1 MRTRASSAAGA
12 ALYVVLVLAI
22 LYLLVPLLAVVALS
36 LTSQSYLTLPPEGWS
51 TRWYARLLDNPA
63 WASAA
68 RNSLSVGA
76 WTALLSMIL
85 GTLAA
90 LAIGRGGFAI
100 SKTLSAAA
108 VAPIMLPHIILAIGM
123 YPVMADLGMTSS
135 SVSVIVSHTVI
146 GSPLVFITVTAAMKS
161 YNPSLELAAMVL
173 GANPWQTFWKVS
185 FPMLRSGILTGGIL
199 AFASS
204 FDELVLAL
212 FLTGPDTRTLP
223 RLVWEQLNDFSNPSI
238 AAVASLIM
246 VFTLVLL
253 GAAGLLVQ
261 GQVSRPSSRESS

>member
-90 LAIGRGGFAI
+90 LAIGRVGFAI

-123 YPVMADLGMTSS
+123 YPDGRSRHDEFLGVGDRQPHGDRLAARVHHGHRRHEELQPVARACRDGARRQSVADLLEGV
-135 SVSVIVSHTVI
+135 VSD
-146 GSPLVFITVTAAMKS
+146 AALRH
-161 YNPSLELAAMVL
+161 PDRRHPGVREFVRRT
-173 GANPWQTFWKVS
+173 GAGPV
-185 FPMLRSGILTGGIL
+185 PDR
-199 AFASS
+199 
-204 FDELVLAL
+204 
-212 FLTGPDTRTLP
+212 PDTRTLP